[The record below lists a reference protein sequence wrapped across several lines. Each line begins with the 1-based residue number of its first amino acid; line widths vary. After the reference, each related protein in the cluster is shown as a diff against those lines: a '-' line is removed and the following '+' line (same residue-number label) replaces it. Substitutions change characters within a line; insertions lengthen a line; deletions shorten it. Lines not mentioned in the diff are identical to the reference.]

1 MAKRVIAGE
10 TWLSAISERG
20 SNKMKCQTPHCENTN
35 IIYSGV
41 DAFMREMPFTE
52 RFCYPCGNA
61 YITIKNA
68 VEEAKEKSNA

>member
-1 MAKRVIAGE
+1 
-10 TWLSAISERG
+10 
-20 SNKMKCQTPHCENTN
+20 MKCQTPHCENTN

-68 VEEAKEKSNA
+68 VAELVESEKVNVA